1 MNFSKHIRFIP
12 ELFPT
17 VYSGERAFL
26 LTGGD
31 EC

>member
-12 ELFPT
+12 KLFPT
-17 VYSGERAFL
+17 VYSGEKVFL

-31 EC
+31 EL